1 MIFFPLAILMIS
13 DESDREFMK
22 ALYIKYRMSMFR
34 MARALTDSEQD
45 AEDVVSEACV
55 SLIKKISRIRQL
67 DCNVLEG
74 YIISI
79 MKNAA
84 YLLHRKK
91 KARKEVANEE
101 ILQFVADEAAAP
113 DRYILQECTIQ
124 ELSEAIGQLPE
135 NTPTLPTWAEALIF
149 RMGQRNAVAQAGAG
163 MRRRLLLCGLR
174 FKRERQTARYGRVYV
189 HGPGLLKEKRQRE

>member
-74 YIISI
+74 YIISTV
-79 MKNAA
+79 KNAA
-84 YLLHRKK
+84 YLLYRRKN
-91 KARKEVANEE
+91 ARNEVASEE
-101 ILQFVADEAAAP
+101 VLQFAVDENAAP
-113 DRYILQECTIQ
+113 DRRVLQGNPICC
-124 ELSEAIGQLPE
+124 
-135 NTPTLPTWAEALIF
+135 
-149 RMGQRNAVAQAGAG
+149 
-163 MRRRLLLCGLR
+163 MRRWS
-174 FKRERQTARYGRVYV
+174 QRYSG
-189 HGPGLLKEKRQRE
+189 

>member
-1 MIFFPLAILMIS
+1 MMFFPLAILMIS

-79 MKNAA
+79 VKNAA

-135 NTPTLPTWAEALIF
+135 NDQVVLRMKYFEKHSDREIATL
-149 RMGQRNAVAQAGAG
+149 MGIQEVSVRS
-163 MRRRLLLCGLR
+163 RLTR
-174 FKRERQTARYGRVYV
+174 A
-189 HGPGLLKEKRQRE
+189 RQRIFVLLGGASNGR

>member
-74 YIISI
+74 YIISTV
-79 MKNAA
+79 KNAA
-84 YLLHRKK
+84 YLLHR
-91 KARKEVANEE
+91 RKNVRNEVTSEE
-101 ILQFVADEAAAP
+101 ALQFAVDENAAP
-113 DRYILQECTIQ
+113 DRRILQECTIQ
-124 ELSEAIGQLPE
+124 ELMSAIGQLPE
-135 NTPTLPTWAEALIF
+135 NDQIILRMKYFEKHSDHEIALTIGIQEVSV
-149 RMGQRNAVAQAGAG
+149 RSR
-163 MRRRLLLCGLR
+163 
-174 FKRERQTARYGRVYV
+174 
-189 HGPGLLKEKRQRE
+189 